1 MMKYMDKK
9 VGEIMDS
16 LKTWNLYNNTI
27 VMFAG
32 DNGTPHGIWYK
43 YNGVLREGGKS
54 LTSERGTHV
63 PLMVTWPAKIAAG
76 FCKS

>member
-1 MMKYMDKK
+1 
-9 VGEIMDS
+9 MDS

-43 YNGVLREGGKS
+43 YNGVLREG
-54 LTSERGTHV
+54 
-63 PLMVTWPAKIAAG
+63 AKA
-76 FCKS
+76 